1 VREHIN
7 AVQAVSETWSPE
19 RLLRWAFDTY
29 KQEVAISSAFGAEG
43 MALIDMASRVRPSF
57 RLFTLDTEFLFPET
71 YDLIERVERRYEIK
85 VERVYSTLTPEDQEQ
100 LHGAALWKRDPDQC
114 CNLRKIEPLRG
125 KLAELQAWI
134 TAIRRNQTPDRAH
147 AQKVEWDSKFQLVKI
162 NPLADWTSEA
172 IWQYVRKHDVPYN
185 PLHDR
190 NYPSLGCTHCTR
202 AIHAGEDPRAGR
214 WADFRKTE
222 CGLHSPESGS
232 TAPLIRIG
240 AQPETEGNLRPRTSV
255 SAPSS

>member
-1 VREHIN
+1 MREHIN
-7 AVQAVSETWSPE
+7 AVQAVSEAWSPE

-43 MALIDMASRVRPSF
+43 MALIDMASRVRPNF
-57 RLFTLDTEFLFPET
+57 RLFTLDTEFLFLET
-71 YDLIERVERRYEIK
+71 YDLIERVEQRYEIK
-85 VERVYSTLTPEDQEQ
+85 VERVYSGLTPEDQEQ
-100 LHGAALWKRDPDQC
+100 LHGSALWKRDPDQC

-172 IWQYVRKHDVPYN
+172 IWQYIRKHDVPYN

-202 AIHAGEDPRAGR
+202 AIHSGEGPRAGR

-232 TAPLIRIG
+232 AAPLVRIG
-240 AQPETEGNLRPRTSV
+240 AQPEREGNLRPRTSV